1 MPVASVEPEEN
12 SETEA
17 MRRVLLQSFEKWLV
31 TGKKVTTEVMLNFK
45 NITTAGEI
53 ADIIAGYLTIS
64 IDEKKNCWKLPI
76 VKERN
81 AQAAYFLCKEL
92 EIAELEKTLRRK
104 YAKQIEKPA

>member
-64 IDEKKNCWKLPI
+64 IDEK
-76 VKERN
+76 ERTAGTCRCKRAY
-81 AQAAYFLCKEL
+81 AQAAYFFVQR
-92 EIAELEKTLRRK
+92 T
-104 YAKQIEKPA
+104 